1 MTKRLIDSN
10 YKVLTEEERK
20 KEWEEV
26 EQLVLQ
32 YQKYREDPELCY
44 LSQEASQE
52 LLMRFQNL
60 FKKYISLIKY
70 GQIDFFDVEMKEF
83 IVLFMDDYSLKK
95 ALRRKKQSPE
105 FKTKIY
111 ERFGFITKTY
121 GTLPEEDI
129 VSDLYMCFL
138 NVARRYKQ
146 IGKNFCAYLYN
157 VYRHEVARHIKN
169 YTKNPASISYKNY
182 KYEDCL
188 NGEVDAKLD
197 IAYEDNYYES
207 LTGLPDKTWINGQSC
222 SEAFSHLT
230 NLQRKILIKYYMEDY
245 NDKQIS
251 ELTGSHINTINHR
264 RREALDKLC
273 KELGVDRKSVKR
285 SRKSGKFA
293 GVPNELK
300 NKNNKLKK

>member
-1 MTKRLIDSN
+1 MKKRLIDSN

-26 EQLVLQ
+26 EELVLT
-32 YQKYREDPELCY
+32 YQKYKDDLENKHI
-44 LSQEASQE
+44 SQDASKE
-52 LLMRFQNL
+52 LLIRFQNL

-105 FKTKIY
+105 YKAKIY

-121 GTLPEEDI
+121 GQLPEEDI
-129 VSDLYMCFL
+129 VADLYMCFL

-182 KYEDCL
+182 HYEDCL
-188 NGEVDAKLD
+188 NGKTDAKLD

-207 LTGLPDKTWINGQSC
+207 LTGLPDKTWIDGQSC
-222 SEAFSHLT
+222 SDVFLKLS
-230 NLQRKILIKYYMEDY
+230 NLQRKILIKYYMEDF

-264 RREALDKLC
+264 RREALDIIC
-273 KELGVDRKSVKR
+273 KELSVDRAEVKR
-285 SRKSGKFA
+285 SRKSGKLA
-293 GVPNELK
+293 G
-300 NKNNKLKK
+300 LKKE